1 MGHNLKGTVLSK
13 AEVFFLHD
21 NYERRGFTDFLKEN
35 SCLQKLFDF
44 TRKGFFGGVVE
55 ER

>member
-21 NYERRGFTDFLKEN
+21 NYERRGFTDFLKDN
-35 SCLQKLFDF
+35 SPLQKFDF
-44 TRKGFFGGVVE
+44 TWKGSFGGVVE